1 MMPCLSH
8 TSLLSAALLQLQSD
22 YEVRTL
28 QLLAVSGVR
37 HDTDTH
43 VRVEFDVFD
52 RCLRVRVVSGV
63 RINWPFFF
71 VFENK
76 ISSDNLASGYICAL
90 YMIDSLERLG
100 INHHF
105 KEEIRSVLDEIFRYW
120 IQGVENIFLDPT
132 TCAMAFRMLR
142 LNGYDVSSDPIY
154 QYSEDKFAESLKG
167 YLKDVGAVIELYR
180 ASQAI
185 IHPDESILV
194 RQSLW
199 TKHLLKQESS
209 PYRLYADKLRRYVD
223 LEVKD
228 VLNFPYHAN
237 LERLLNRRSVE
248 HYNAVETRIL
258 RTSYRSCNL
267 ANQKILK
274 LAVEDFNICQSIH
287 IEELKQLSRTS
298 MERAGHTG
306 SSVLPFCE
314 HTLGVVN
321 ASCLCFWIGS
331 LFGYCYPHCYWNLQ
345 QKKHIWLIEFGSGR
359 GKNGVLTTVDD
370 LFDVG
375 GSEEEQVDLIQLVE
389 KWDVDINTVCCS
401 ETVKIIFSSIH
412 STVCEIGE
420 KSVNW
425 QGHNVKNNVIKIRE
439 SEEGKLNVLALHIAH
454 GNGIITE
461 EDAME
466 EMKGIAEE
474 KRRELLRLILQEK
487 GSVVPREC

>member
-1 MMPCLSH
+1 MPCLSH

-22 YEVRTL
+22 YEARTL

-52 RCLRVRVVSGV
+52 
-63 RINWPFFF
+63 
-71 VFENK
+71 
-76 ISSDNLASGYICAL
+76 SSDNLSSGYICPL

-100 INHHF
+100 VNHHF

-142 LNGYDVSSDPIY
+142 LNGYDVSSDPFY

-185 IHPDESILV
+185 IHPDESIFV

-223 LEVKD
+223 LECGPD
-228 VLNFPYHAN
+228 
-237 LERLLNRRSVE
+237 
-248 HYNAVETRIL
+248 
-258 RTSYRSCNL
+258 L

-314 HTLGVVN
+314 YTLGVAN

-359 GKNGVLTTVDD
+359 GENGVLTTVDD
-370 LFDVG
+370 FFDVG

-401 ETVKIIFSSIH
+401 ETVTIIFSSIH

-425 QGHNVKNNVIKIRE
+425 QGHNVKNNVIKIWLNLIQSIYREAEWLRTKTVPTIDDYMQNAYISFALGPIILPALYLVGPKLSDEDAENHELNSLYKLRE
-439 SEEGKLNVLALHIAH
+439 SEEGKLNVLPLHIAH

-466 EMKGIAEE
+466 EMT
-474 KRRELLRLILQEK
+474 
-487 GSVVPREC
+487 GSINVKDASL